1 MFYRKSLAVKER
13 AKKLVALDDF
23 SGGMNGVSGA
33 FSAAC
38 ADVCFNTEGNY
49 GALRQ
54 GLGFDKPRLGA
65 SVFFSDA
72 KSMACLTLDFGGGK
86 RQYIA
91 VVSPSGGLELYPAD
105 NPEEAVSVCGT
116 TGNVQMMPYDYGG
129 KRCLLFCDG
138 SGLRLY
144 DGANVTDC
152 GAAIAPGS
160 MAVYYERI
168 FGVSAGDDR
177 KALFSKELDPT
188 DWTEDYSGGG
198 YVTPMDG
205 FGGIKALASFDDRL
219 YLFGEN
225 AIAEAEAKAPQD
237 DFSVKRVFAAGCGT
251 VPGTVKVCGGGVYF
265 LSDDGICV
273 FDGNGVERV
282 ADLGGR
288 ITVRGDENACVY
300 KGSYYLACRVDFG
313 DGKRVLCEKSDYRN
327 NALIKVS
334 PGGSVSVSRGMDIS
348 CMSAADR
355 LYFVSGGKIGEV
367 TDSGCWFGAPLPKA
381 WRTAESDLGI
391 LGKKTVTAVNV
402 YSLRALTVKII
413 ADGREYSLDISGGK
427 DYRRF
432 KTSVTG
438 SLFRF
443 ELCTDAAEPLV
454 VKPVF
459 EVSYGGEEL

>member
-1 MFYRKSLAVKER
+1 MK
-13 AKKLVALDDF
+13 
-23 SGGMNGVSGA
+23 
-33 FSAAC
+33 
-38 ADVCFNTEGNY
+38 
-49 GALRQ
+49 
-54 GLGFDKPRLGA
+54 
-65 SVFFSDA
+65 
-72 KSMACLTLDFGGGK
+72 
-86 RQYIA
+86 
-91 VVSPSGGLELYPAD
+91 
-105 NPEEAVSVCGT
+105 
-116 TGNVQMMPYDYGG
+116 
-129 KRCLLFCDG
+129 
-138 SGLRLY
+138 
-144 DGANVTDC
+144 
-152 GAAIAPGS
+152 
-160 MAVYYERI
+160 
-168 FGVSAGDDR
+168 
-177 KALFSKELDPT
+177 
-188 DWTEDYSGGG
+188 
-198 YVTPMDG
+198 
-205 FGGIKALASFDDRL
+205 
-219 YLFGEN
+219 
-225 AIAEAEAKAPQD
+225 
-237 DFSVKRVFAAGCGT
+237 
-251 VPGTVKVCGGGVYF
+251 
-265 LSDDGICV
+265 
-273 FDGNGVERV
+273 
-282 ADLGGR
+282 
-288 ITVRGDENACVY
+288 
-300 KGSYYLACRVDFG
+300 
-313 DGKRVLCEKSDYRN
+313 KSDYRN

>member
-152 GAAIAPGS
+152 GAGIAPGS
-160 MAVYYERI
+160 M
-168 FGVSAGDDR
+168 
-177 KALFSKELDPT
+177 
-188 DWTEDYSGGG
+188 
-198 YVTPMDG
+198 
-205 FGGIKALASFDDRL
+205 
-219 YLFGEN
+219 
-225 AIAEAEAKAPQD
+225 
-237 DFSVKRVFAAGCGT
+237 
-251 VPGTVKVCGGGVYF
+251 GVY
-265 LSDDGICV
+265 
-273 FDGNGVERV
+273 
-282 ADLGGR
+282 
-288 ITVRGDENACVY
+288 
-300 KGSYYLACRVDFG
+300 
-313 DGKRVLCEKSDYRN
+313 
-327 NALIKVS
+327 
-334 PGGSVSVSRGMDIS
+334 
-348 CMSAADR
+348 
-355 LYFVSGGKIGEV
+355 
-367 TDSGCWFGAPLPKA
+367 
-381 WRTAESDLGI
+381 
-391 LGKKTVTAVNV
+391 
-402 YSLRALTVKII
+402 
-413 ADGREYSLDISGGK
+413 
-427 DYRRF
+427 
-432 KTSVTG
+432 
-438 SLFRF
+438 
-443 ELCTDAAEPLV
+443 
-454 VKPVF
+454 
-459 EVSYGGEEL
+459 